1 MLDALRRRRGLAL
14 RVLVSA
20 LLLGAVLVYANVG
33 DIVEALRTGDWGWYV
48 AALGLMA
55 VAAVVGA
62 VRWRLLLHYAG
73 IDVTHRRAIRTFGAS
88 LVLNGVLPTS
98 MGGDVART
106 WVVGRES
113 GRLVRAAA
121 ATLVDKATA
130 VLCLFVVA
138 WIAVA
143 VDAESV
149 PRSVVA
155 ALFWVTV
162 GLAAALVVAI
172 LVAAGVRPVVRRL
185 PERLAAMIR
194 ETWATLRIWGGSA
207 RLIAGVAALGVLYQV
222 LAVTGLVLVAKTVTV
237 ELSFAL
243 AAASGAIVVVATL
256 LPISIGGLGVRE
268 GGFVLLLGEA
278 GISGAD
284 ATVVSL
290 LSAALIV
297 LAGAAVM
304 ALAAVADLRSP
315 APKARAVPRQPP
327 A

>member
-1 MLDALRRRRGLAL
+1 VL
-14 RVLVSA
+14 RVLVSV
-20 LLLGAVLVYANVG
+20 LLLGAVLVYVDVDQVA
-33 DIVEALRTGDWGWYV
+33 EALRTGDWGWFV
-48 AALGLMA
+48 GALVLMA
-55 VAAVVGA
+55 VATVVGA
-62 VRWRLLLHYAG
+62 VRWRLLLHYAD
-73 IDVTHRRAIRTFGAS
+73 IDVAHRQAIRVFAAS
-88 LVLNGVLPTS
+88 LLLNLVLPTAI
-98 MGGDVART
+98 GGDAARA
-106 WVVGRES
+106 WLIGRES

-121 ATLVDKATA
+121 ATLADKATA
-130 VLCLFVVA
+130 VLCLFVLA
-138 WIAVA
+138 WIALA
-143 VDAESV
+143 VDPDSV

-155 ALFWVTV
+155 VLFWVTTS
-162 GLAAALVVAI
+162 LAGALVVAV

-207 RLIAGVAALGVLYQV
+207 RLIAGLIALGVLYQM
-222 LAVTGLVLVAKTVTV
+222 LAVAALVLVARTVTG

-256 LPISIGGLGVRE
+256 VPISVGGLGVRE

-278 GISGAD
+278 GIDGAD

-290 LSAALIV
+290 LSVALIV

-304 ALAAVADLRSP
+304 ALAAAADLRAP
-315 APKARAVPRQPP
+315 GPKARAVPRQPS

>member
-1 MLDALRRRRGLAL
+1 
-14 RVLVSA
+14 VLVSA

-33 DIVEALRTGDWGWYV
+33 DIAEALRTGHWGWFV
-48 AALGLMA
+48 AALA
-55 VAAVVGA
+55 VATVAAVVGA
-62 VRWRLLLHYAG
+62 VRWRLLLHYAD
-73 IDVTHRRAIRTFGAS
+73 IDVTRRRAVRAFGTS

-98 MGGDVART
+98 MGGDVARA
-106 WVVGRES
+106 WIVGRES

-121 ATLVDKATA
+121 ATLTDKATA

-149 PRSVVA
+149 PRSVVS

-162 GLAAALVVAI
+162 GLAAALVVAV
-172 LVAAGVRPVVRRL
+172 LVAAGVRPVVRHL

-207 RLIAGVAALGVLYQV
+207 RLIGGVAALGVLYQI
-222 LAVTGLVLVAKTVTV
+222 LAVAGLVLVAKTVSV

-243 AAASGAIVVVATL
+243 AAASGAIVIVATL

-268 GGFVLLLGEA
+268 GGFVLLLGKA

-304 ALAAVADLRSP
+304 AFAAVADMRAP

>member
-1 MLDALRRRRGLAL
+1 
-14 RVLVSA
+14 VLVSV
-20 LLLGAVLVYANVG
+20 LLLGAVLIYANVG
-33 DIVEALRTGDWGWYV
+33 DIAEALRTGDWGWFV
-48 AALGLMA
+48 AAFVLMA

-62 VRWRLLLHYAG
+62 VRWRLLLHYAD
-73 IDVTHRRAIRTFGAS
+73 IDVTHRRAMQAFGTS

-98 MGGDVART
+98 MGGDVARA

-121 ATLVDKATA
+121 ATLADKATA

-143 VDAESV
+143 VDPESV
-149 PRSVVA
+149 PGSVVA

-162 GLAAALVVAI
+162 GLAAALVVVV
-172 LVAAGVRPVVRRL
+172 LVAAGVRPVVRHL
-185 PERLAAMIR
+185 PERLAAMIL
-194 ETWATLRIWGGSA
+194 ETWATLRTWGGSA
-207 RLIAGVAALGVLYQV
+207 RLIGGVAALGVLYQA

-268 GGFVLLLGEA
+268 GGFVLLLGKA

-284 ATVVSL
+284 ATVLSL

-304 ALAAVADLRSP
+304 AVAALANLRAP
-315 APKARAVPRQPP
+315 APKATARTVPRQPP